1 MKFKS
6 IAYSLVLS
14 LALLGCYP
22 DESLDVPVKET
33 PESTDPID
41 IFIDNNFVEK
51 YGIAVRYKFV
61 DRYVDPSKRV
71 TPPEREVI
79 IPMLNFLT
87 SYWIE
92 PFINVPNGKKFFESH
107 VPAEMVFIGSS
118 IFNGDGTVTLGTAD
132 AGARITLTEVNLVDT
147 TNIAWILR
155 QLGTIYHEFAHIVHQ
170 RYDLP
175 PNFQEISPNGYTSSG
190 SWYNL
195 TDEEALQRGFVSPYG
210 TSSAN
215 EDFAEFVAFLL
226 FDEDFYETYI
236 NDEQNCVTAD
246 CVDRNEGRAR
256 LRLKYTTI
264 LKHYQTHTGVDLL
277 NVRALVQEKLHQ

>member
-1 MKFKS
+1 MKRKS
-6 IAYSLVLS
+6 IPYSVILVLV
-14 LALLGCYP
+14 LFGCYP

-33 PESTDPID
+33 PTSTDPID
-41 IFIDNNFVEK
+41 LYIEENFVEK
-51 YGIAVRYKFV
+51 YGVAVRYKFV

-71 TPPEREVI
+71 TPPERNVI
-79 IPMLNFLT
+79 IPMMDFLT
-87 SYWIE
+87 SYWVE
-92 PFINVPNGKKFFESH
+92 PFISVPNGKKFFETH
-107 VPAEMVFIGSS
+107 VPSEMVLIGSS
-118 IFNGDGTVTLGTAD
+118 IYNGDGTVTLGTAD
-132 AGARITLTEVNLVDT
+132 AGARITLTEVNIVDT
-147 TNIAWILR
+147 TDMAWVLR

-170 RYDLP
+170 RYDMP

-195 TDEEALQRGFVSPYG
+195 TDDEALKRGFVSPYG
-210 TSSAN
+210 TSSFN

-236 NDEQNCVTAD
+236 NDEPNCTTAD
-246 CVDRNEGRAR
+246 CEERNEGRAR
-256 LRLKYTTI
+256 LRLKYTSI

>member
-1 MKFKS
+1 MKFKPF
-6 IAYSLVLS
+6 AYFLVL
-14 LALLGCYP
+14 LVTLFGCYP
-22 DESLDVPVKET
+22 DESLDVPLKEV
-33 PESTDPID
+33 PDSTDPID
-41 IFIDNNFVEK
+41 IYIDNNFIET

-79 IPMLNFLT
+79 IPMLDFLT
-87 SYWIE
+87 SFWIE

-107 VPAEMVFIGSS
+107 VPSEMVFIGSS

-132 AGARITLTEVNLVDT
+132 AGARITLTEVNQVDT
-147 TNIAWILR
+147 TDLDWILR

-175 PNFQEISPNGYTSSG
+175 PNFQEIASNGYTSSG

-195 TDEEALQRGFVSPYG
+195 TDEEALKRGFVSPYG

-226 FDEDFYETYI
+226 FDKNFYETYI
-236 NDEQNCVTAD
+236 NDEANCGTAD
-246 CVDRNEGRAR
+246 CEERNEGRAR
-256 LRLKYTTI
+256 LRLKYTSI

-277 NVRALVQEKLHQ
+277 NVRALVQEKLYP